1 MEKREMYHVHVY
13 FDDQTECLA
22 QGIYTEAQTQP
33 LITLLGRF
41 HPKPIGPH
49 PSRQFQMKTM
59 GRDLECLLEW
69 VDKRREGLSVL
80 IHPEIENDY
89 LAHTDLAQWLGEPC
103 VLNLSGLSG
112 GPS

>member
-1 MEKREMYHVHVY
+1 MEKAETYHVHVY
-13 FDDQTECLA
+13 FDDETVGLA
-22 QGIYTEAQTQP
+22 HGIYTAAQTQS

-59 GRDLECLLEW
+59 GKDLEYLLDW

-80 IHPEIENDY
+80 IHPEIDNDY
-89 LAHTDLAQWLGEPC
+89 LAHTDLARWLGEPRD
-103 VLNLSGLSG
+103 LNLSGLSG